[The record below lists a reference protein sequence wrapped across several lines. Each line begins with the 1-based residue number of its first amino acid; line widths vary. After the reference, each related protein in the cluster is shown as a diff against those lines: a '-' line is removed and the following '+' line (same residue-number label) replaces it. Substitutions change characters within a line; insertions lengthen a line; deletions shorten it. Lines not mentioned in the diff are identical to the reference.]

1 MDQSFFEPLTV
12 DELKVLLDTHVLLW
26 TALEPQLLSPR
37 QLDILEDSDNLLF
50 VNAATEFLEQLL
62 STMRGD

>member
-1 MDQSFFEPLTV
+1 V

-37 QLDILEDSDNLLF
+37 QLVILEDSDNLLF

-62 STMRGD
+62 STMQGD